1 MAPNVR
7 VQRRTQRVRGT
18 PIVPIVVP
26 NVLVVISVA
35 DHGYARVSLGRSIGY
50 VPADRGI
57 ISITIF
63 PGTATRAPLLAF
75 AACLTSASQSAPT
88 DGACR

>member
-57 ISITIF
+57 ITSGPYEFVRHPIYSGLFVTLF
-63 PGTATRAPLLAF
+63 AF
-75 AACLTSASQSAPT
+75 MPYLGILP
-88 DGACR
+88 